1 MYKCIAYSGGVDVS
15 VNRSAFFTFRRSTHN
30 LIDMGNNQVR
40 VSRKIDGLF
49 EFLDTPVTDFVDVA
63 GNPIAYN
70 YADLLAY
77 FIKDRTVLAG
87 EGIAV
92 DNGTVSVLAGGPSTL
107 GGFKVGTGLTVDGS
121 GRLSASATSEIT
133 RVLNTEAQMLSLPT
147 EDLRS
152 YRVIRLDTK
161 RLYYLNAAT
170 SPSVLGNWFVGPSI
184 EAAVLSFKGRTGAVE
199 GEFGDYNF
207 DLVPLVDKANSTNF
221 TLVVEDGR
229 LYIQNMSTN
238 DRVEVSY
245 SDTITDLGARTS
257 ALEDLVSSPTGLN
270 SKVTQLLTDVA
281 RNSDSIENTQ
291 TGLKTRVQALENKPV
306 VDYSPQI
313 TALQTKN
320 TEQDVLITAI
330 NGKADSVAANNVVL
344 DTRVSVLEERPITVD
359 YSTDITAIK
368 AKNTAQ
374 DSKLTELDGAILNK
388 ANLVNG
394 KIPYEQ
400 LPEFPVGRK
409 VNVANQA
416 SRFALSRYAD
426 LTIAYQSDTGDA
438 WGLDANADPAIS
450 ANWSKLGNAQGIG
463 VASFNGRTGQIGP
476 MKGDYDAG
484 KITELVE
491 KRFVTTDQIAKWD
504 ASSDAAGVTTF
515 KGRSGT
521 VVPTSGDYTA
531 DLITETATR
540 KFVTNEQVTSW
551 NGKETTS
558 GSQAKAD
565 AVKTYADTTFLTKA
579 QRGAV
584 NGVASLN
591 ADGKIPIGQLILNVA
606 GGVPQIA
613 TNGKIN
619 SSMLNFNVAGGVAPL
634 DGDVKVPLA
643 NLPTFMPQRAR
654 IWRDNKRQY
663 NTWLVNTTG
672 NEMDVYIRTNAIT
685 DVNAYLVINMRENN
699 TATQMTFAATLMVGP
714 AGNRYYQ
721 HQATVPVGW
730 QFAINIAGG
739 AAHTINHISVW
750 RELS

>member
-30 LIDMGNNQVR
+30 LIDSGNNQVR

-49 EFLDTPVTDFVDVA
+49 EFLDTPVTDFVDVT
-63 GNPIAYN
+63 GSPIAYN

-92 DNGTVSVLAGGPSTL
+92 DNGTVSVVAGGPSTL

-121 GRLSASATSEIT
+121 GRLSASATSEVT
-133 RVLNTEAQMLSLPT
+133 RVLNTEAEMLALPV
-147 EDLRS
+147 EELRS

-161 RLYYLNAAT
+161 RLYYLNAST
-170 SPSVLGNWFVGPSI
+170 SASVLANWFVGPSI
-184 EAAVLSFKGRTGAVE
+184 EASVLSFNGRTGAVE

-207 DLVPLVDKANSTNF
+207 DLVPMVDKANSTNF
-221 TLVVEDGR
+221 TLVVEEGR
-229 LYIQNMSTN
+229 LYIQNMTTT
-238 DRVEVSY
+238 DLVEISY
-245 SDTITDLGARTS
+245 SSVGSELGARTT

-270 SKVTQLLTDVA
+270 AKVTQLLTEVA
-281 RNSDSIENTQ
+281 RNTDSIENTQ
-291 TGLKTRVQALENKPV
+291 AGLKTRVKALEDKPV

-313 TALQTKN
+313 TELESKN
-320 TEQDVLITAI
+320 SSQDTLITAI
-330 NGKADSVAANNVVL
+330 DGKADSVAANNVVL
-344 DTRVSVLEERPITVD
+344 DTRVSTLEERPLAVD

-368 AKNTAQ
+368 AKNTTQ
-374 DSKLTELDGAILNK
+374 DTKLTELDGAILNK

-394 KIPYEQ
+394 KIPYDQ

-416 SRFALSRYAD
+416 TRFSLSRYAD

-463 VASFNGRTGQIGP
+463 VASFNGRTGQIGA
-476 MKGDYDAG
+476 MVGDYDAG

-491 KRFVTTDQIAKWD
+491 KRFVTTDQIAKWN
-504 ASSDAAGVTTF
+504 ASSEAAGVTTF

-521 VVPTSGDYTA
+521 VIPTTGDYSA

-540 KFVTNEQVTSW
+540 KFATNEQVTSW

-565 AVKTYADTTFLTKA
+565 AVKTYSDTTFLTKV
-579 QRGAV
+579 QRGSV
-584 NGVASLN
+584 NGVASLD
-591 ADGKIPIGQLILNVA
+591 ASGKIPSSQILTNVT
-606 GGVPQIA
+606 GGFA
-613 TNGKIN
+613 TLN
-619 SSMLNFNVAGGVAPL
+619 SF
-634 DGDVKVPLA
+634 VKVPTVY
-643 NLPTFMPQRAR
+643 LPTNTPNGVPLLGADSKIISDNMR
-654 IWRDNKRQY
+654 ITRSRYFNVKPSRVASSWY
-663 NTWLVNTTG
+663 SNTTIFDMTVRIVTPTVNG
-672 NEMDVYIRTNAIT
+672 GGASSIEIREGTTGTVMKLTSYRVASNI
-685 DVNAYLVINMRENN
+685 VNSQWIEVLI
-699 TATQMTFAATLMVGP
+699 P
-714 AGNRYYQ
+714 AGFQYRY
-721 HQATVPVGW
+721 
-730 QFAINIAGG
+730 INGNADRLTPEEWYEIRQEF
-739 AAHTINHISVW
+739 V
-750 RELS
+750 